1 MLRTVGNIFLCNFN
15 RAGISSAFSIKMPF
29 HNGKADEV
37 TCAMESLSLPVI
49 KPRSCL
55 KLYNSLTRK
64 KEIFIPRHGNQV
76 NWYICGPTVY
86 DAAHMGHA
94 RSYISFDILR
104 RVLQHY
110 FGYDV
115 LFVMN
120 VTDIDDKI
128 IVRARQRHLFQN
140 YLDSAPSV
148 EKMLRDVKSAL
159 EMYKKKFETE
169 ANVDKKAMLL
179 GQINKVEITIK
190 QAKNDSEKEE
200 YCKNLANNASEVLSQ
215 WLDSEL
221 GNTITDHSI
230 FDSLARH
237 FEQDFDLDMAALN
250 VLPPDVVTRVSEY
263 IPEVVTF
270 VDGLVKRGF
279 AYEVQGSVYFDTVT
293 FGRADGHRYGRLLP
307 EAVQDT
313 SLLVEGEGELS
324 LGDEDQARQ
333 KRFSG
338 DFALW
343 KASKPGE
350 PAWPSPWGPGRPGWH
365 IECSAMASAICGE
378 QLDVHAGGFDLK
390 FPHHDNE
397 LAQSEAYHGCAPWVR
412 YFLHAGTLRIQGL
425 KMSKS
430 LKNFVTIKQALQQYT
445 SRQIRL
451 LFLMHNWV
459 EPLDYSPQTME
470 RALHFERV
478 CQQFF
483 RTVAHYLRRY
493 FNRGKAGS
501 YAKLTADELRLLQAL
516 QTCKQAVHDA
526 LCDSVDTKTAL
537 EHIRELIC
545 HVNVYLD
552 SSAAVPN
559 CLLLRNSAIYVN
571 NILKLFGAAGNDAD
585 EIGFGDKGDVVTSS
599 DCANE
604 SLLMPCLNALADFR
618 EVVRSEA
625 KIHGV
630 QALLKECDRIRD
642 EILPNM
648 GVLLEDRKGHTVVK
662 LVDPETLARER
673 EQKVKLEKE
682 RLAEKEKQNAQ
693 SAAKKAEKERLQRM
707 PASELFRQ
715 QVDKYSAFDERGIPT
730 HDADGELLNL
740 DQIHDELEKNKK
752 EVKRITP
759 DPDLPGEGQYPCI
772 GCDRHFTSQSVL
784 MEHCRSKAHKRRM
797 KELKFSTKYTQKEAE
812 AAAGLGIYTALNK
825 K

>member
-15 RAGISSAFSIKMPF
+15 RAGILSVFSIKMPF
-29 HNGKADEV
+29 HNGEADEI

-49 KPRSCL
+49 KPRGCL

-148 EKMLRDVKSAL
+148 EKMMRDVKSAL

-169 ANVDKKAMLL
+169 PNVDKKAMLL
-179 GQINKVEITIK
+179 GQIQKVETVVQ
-190 QAKNDSEKEE
+190 QAKNDSDKEE

-215 WLDSEL
+215 WLDSKL

-263 IPEVVTF
+263 IPEVVAF

-293 FGRADGHRYGRLLP
+293 FGRTDGHRYGRLLP

-324 LGDEDQARQ
+324 LGDENQARQ

-397 LAQSEAYHGCAPWVR
+397 LAQSEAYHGHAPWVR

-451 LFLMHNWV
+451 LFLMHNWA

-470 RALHFERV
+470 KALHFERI
-478 CQQFF
+478 CQQFS

-493 FNRGKAGS
+493 FSRGKAGS

-526 LCDSVDTKTAL
+526 LCDSVDTRTAL
-537 EHIRELIC
+537 EHIRELIG

-552 SSAAVPN
+552 SSSAVPN

-571 NILKLFGAAGNDAD
+571 HMLKLFGAAGSDAD
-585 EIGFGDKGDVVTSS
+585 EIGSRTIDYSCGFGDKGDVNS

-673 EQKVKLEKE
+673 EQKVRLEKE
-682 RLAEKEKQNAQ
+682 RLAEKEKKEAQ

-707 PASELFRQ
+707 PASELFRR
-715 QVDKYSAFDERGIPT
+715 QVDKYSEFDERGIPT
-730 HDADGELLNL
+730 HGADGELLNM
-740 DQIHDELEKNKK
+740 DQIHDEFEKNKK

-772 GCDRHFTSQSVL
+772 GC
-784 MEHCRSKAHKRRM
+784 EM
-797 KELKFSTKYTQKEAE
+797 KELKSTTKYTQKEAE
-812 AAAGLGIYTALNK
+812 AAGGLGTYTALNK

>member
-15 RAGISSAFSIKMPF
+15 RAGISSVFSIKMPF
-29 HNGKADEV
+29 HNGEADEI

-49 KPRSCL
+49 KPRGCL

-148 EKMLRDVKSAL
+148 EKMMRDVKSAL

-169 ANVDKKAMLL
+169 PNVDKKAMLL
-179 GQINKVEITIK
+179 GQIQKVETVVQ
-190 QAKNDSEKEE
+190 QAKNDSDKEE

-215 WLDSEL
+215 WLDSKL

-250 VLPPDVVTRVSEY
+250 VLPPDVVTRCKALY
-263 IPEVVTF
+263 ILTLLHLDEPM
-270 VDGLVKRGF
+270 
-279 AYEVQGSVYFDTVT
+279 DT
-293 FGRADGHRYGRLLP
+293 
-307 EAVQDT
+307 
-313 SLLVEGEGELS
+313 GEGELS
-324 LGDEDQARQ
+324 LGDENQARQ

-397 LAQSEAYHGCAPWVR
+397 LAQSEAYHGHAPWVR

-451 LFLMHNWV
+451 LFLMHNWA

-470 RALHFERV
+470 KALHFERI
-478 CQQFF
+478 CQQFS

-493 FNRGKAGS
+493 FSRGKAGS

-526 LCDSVDTKTAL
+526 LCDSVDTRTAL
-537 EHIRELIC
+537 EHIRELIG

-552 SSAAVPN
+552 SSSAVPN

-571 NILKLFGAAGNDAD
+571 HMLKLFGAAGSDAD
-585 EIGFGDKGDVVTSS
+585 EIGFGDKGDVNS

-673 EQKVKLEKE
+673 EQKVRLEKE
-682 RLAEKEKQNAQ
+682 RLAEKEKKEAQ

-715 QVDKYSAFDERGIPT
+715 QVDKYSEFDERGIPT
-730 HDADGELLNL
+730 HGADGELLN
-740 DQIHDELEKNKK
+740 DKK
-752 EVKRITP
+752 TE
-759 DPDLPGEGQYPCI
+759 D
-772 GCDRHFTSQSVL
+772 S
-784 MEHCRSKAHKRRM
+784 
-797 KELKFSTKYTQKEAE
+797 
-812 AAAGLGIYTALNK
+812 
-825 K
+825 

>member
-15 RAGISSAFSIKMPF
+15 RAGISSVFSIKMSY
-29 HNGKADEV
+29 HNGKADEL
-37 TCAMESLSLPVI
+37 TCAMESLSLPVM
-49 KPRSCL
+49 KARSCL

-120 VTDIDDKI
+120 ITDIDDKI

-148 EKMLRDVKSAL
+148 EKMFRDVKSAL

-179 GQINKVEITIK
+179 GQINKVESTIK

-221 GNTITDHSI
+221 GSTITDHSI

-263 IPEVVTF
+263 IPEVVAF

-313 SLLVEGEGELS
+313 NLLVEGEGELS
-324 LGDEDQARQ
+324 LGDEDQAKQ

-451 LFLMHNWV
+451 LFLMHNWA

-493 FNRGKAGS
+493 FSRGKASS

-537 EHIRELIC
+537 DHIRELIC

-552 SSAAVPN
+552 SSTAVPN
-559 CLLLRNSAIYVN
+559 CLLLRNSSIYVN
-571 NILKLFGAAGNDAD
+571 NILKLFGASGNDAD
-585 EIGFGDKGDVVTSS
+585 EIGFGDKGDAVTSN

-630 QALLKECDRIRD
+630 QALLKECDRLRD

-693 SAAKKAEKERLQRM
+693 SAAKKAEKERLQRI

-730 HDADGELLNL
+730 HDADGELLNM
-740 DQIHDELEKNKK
+740 DQIHDEFEKNKK

-772 GCDRHFTSQSVL
+772 GCDRHFTSQFVL

-812 AAAGLGIYTALNK
+812 AAGGLGTYTALNK